1 MKLRFKTNYK
11 SIENIDSINLPKFTV
26 LTGAN
31 GSGKS
36 QLLEAIKNGSI
47 EVESIESSEIS
58 LFNYE
63 SYRLNNESAF
73 NYQQIK
79 NEKQSLLQLFN
90 QHVKSNILNYYS
102 RINLFKQQ
110 DIARINVEKPWYEI
124 TENDL
129 SFFNQDIIPSEY
141 ISELSEFKKF
151 IDEHFKNSGALKSNL
166 NARLIHKDALQNSN
180 FSVEV
185 VEVSFESSLESAKV
199 SNF

>member
-63 SYRLNNESAF
+63 SYRLNNE
-73 NYQQIK
+73 NQYVK
-79 NEKQSLLQLFN
+79 DDVLF
-90 QHVKSNILNYYS
+90 HVINNAPIAPTVINPEDPSYS
-102 RINLFKQQ
+102 DEQVSIFFDVLRTKDYGRFADYKKEN
-110 DIARINVEKPWYEI
+110 I
-124 TENDL
+124 TEFRLYRQEENEDSYTL
-129 SFFNQDIIPSEY
+129 VKTIDATDYNSLRMPCKTQ
-141 ISELSEFKKF
+141 IS
-151 IDEHFKNSGALKSNL
+151 
-166 NARLIHKDALQNSN
+166 
-180 FSVEV
+180 V
-185 VEVSFESSLESAKV
+185 
-199 SNF
+199 